1 LRDFILHHDKDLKKE
16 EEEEEEEDHQ
26 DITKTSSEIFCYTN
40 ANIRQRSSTQKQ
52 IEILTRQMQSRP
64 GKST

>member
-26 DITKTSSEIFCYTN
+26 DITKTSSKIFCFTN
-40 ANIRQRSSTQKQ
+40 ANKHKIK
-52 IEILTRQMQSRP
+52 I
-64 GKST
+64 